1 MSAVALTGPLP
12 LVARFV
18 GALLLVN
25 CPSQPLAKS
34 NERSPVSQLE
44 RNLASLSVD
53 SGVGIG
59 FARSLDDPYATHLAQ
74 SHQRTA
80 QTGRWFP
87 RSTGDARALT
97 GLGPQGAFNL
107 SQIGR
112 VVASSCGTPWLC
124 PQARA
129 RFDTRGHHHR
139 GLARSAVRARRETLA
154 TPYL

>member
-1 MSAVALTGPLP
+1 MSAVALTGSLP

-18 GALLLVN
+18 CALLLVN

-53 SGVGIG
+53 SGVGVG

-97 GLGPQGAFNL
+97 ELGPQGAFNL
-107 SQIGR
+107 LQIGR
-112 VVASSCGTPWLC
+112 RSFWEWDIWQTGRPNFGSAPT
-124 PQARA
+124 QADEGVLRNI
-129 RFDTRGHHHR
+129 F
-139 GLARSAVRARRETLA
+139 
-154 TPYL
+154 